1 MKNIG
6 TIFTKNNL
14 VDLLSNNG
22 FKNIEI
28 VNDSFTDSSEQRETK
43 WMQGK
48 SFKDFTLQNG
58 NTLEGYPPV
67 CRSILVAQ
75 KR

>member
-1 MKNIG
+1 M
-6 TIFTKNNL
+6 
-14 VDLLSNNG
+14 
-22 FKNIEI
+22 I
-28 VNDSFTDSSEQRETK
+28 VLQTLSEQRRTK

-58 NTLEGYPPV
+58 KTLEGYPPV
-67 CRSILVAQ
+67 CRSIFVAQ

>member
-6 TIFTKNNL
+6 TIFTRNNL
-14 VDLLSNNG
+14 IDLLSKNG

-28 VNDSFTDSSEQRETK
+28 VNDSFTNSHEQRETK

-48 SFKDFTLQNG
+48 SLK
-58 NTLEGYPPV
+58 
-67 CRSILVAQ
+67 ILHYRME
-75 KR
+75 KH